1 MSDSGAPKQSKSTT
15 WLMMVWPAW
24 DSLSKTYSS
33 DWDSPSRTYSN
44 DHCWRRSQGWHASN
58 WNVVSAKNDSCICFI
73 DLVVCSQPNTGA
85 SIYFLNPAFTTCNL
99 MMSCCEPYDAT
110 KHHMLLV
117 TKHVPYKHWLL
128 ACPQPWPVVA
138 TLTIAKI
145 PKGKSKKW
153 LRTLGWDICKIQQMV
168 EVAMTKVAMSN
179 HGALAHVSSSTK
191 MMR

>member
-1 MSDSGAPKQSKSTT
+1 MSSFYFKL
-15 WLMMVWPAW
+15 W
-24 DSLSKTYSS
+24 SLLFYLQV
-33 DWDSPSRTYSN
+33 N
-44 DHCWRRSQGWHASN
+44 VNVLGSN
-58 WNVVSAKNDSCICFI
+58 WNVVSTKQWLFYLFHRTWYVDFVLWN
-73 DLVVCSQPNTGA
+73 QPNNG
-85 SIYFLNPAFTTCNL
+85 SYVCFLNPTFTTWNHV
-99 MMSCCEPYDAT
+99 MSCFKPYDAT

-168 EVAMTKVAMSN
+168 EVAMMKEATSN
-179 HGALAHVSSSTK
+179 HEALAIVSSSTIMK
-191 MMR
+191 R